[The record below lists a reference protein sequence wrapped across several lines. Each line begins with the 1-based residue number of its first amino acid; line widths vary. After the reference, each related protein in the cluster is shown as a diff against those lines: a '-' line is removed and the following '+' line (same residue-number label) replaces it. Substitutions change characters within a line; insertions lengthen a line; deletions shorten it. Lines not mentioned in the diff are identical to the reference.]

1 LTSRPPRLISPLS
14 GSSSPAISRRS
25 VDFPQPDAPTIAKNS
40 PGSMSSVIPSTATL
54 PAKDFC
60 NRFRLMDMKALLFR
74 IGDVGVGSL
83 LVEPLTEANEL
94 SQGGAFPSLELR
106 LR

>member
-1 LTSRPPRLISPLS
+1 
-14 GSSSPAISRRS
+14 
-25 VDFPQPDAPTIAKNS
+25 
-40 PGSMSSVIPSTATL
+40 
-54 PAKDFC
+54 
-60 NRFRLMDMKALLFR
+60 MDMKALLFR
-74 IGDVGVGSL
+74 MGDIGVGAL